1 MDQRGG
7 AAKTS
12 LHSSNDS
19 GFANEPPPQPEIDYS
34 DEETRVPIRNRREK
48 HFKSVRPASSVAS
61 WTLNRQSHGNRAQR
75 APLNAMRQSTSF
87 ENVIESDDEFMRGN
101 IKRTKSFWKF
111 GKSSEILTVKSKT
124 LPRKMTNGMTS
135 TPTDD
140 EENIYGMSTQ
150 NTPKSLKKPTMM
162 QTIEID
168 IEDPSDAETIH
179 SERNNK
185 SHKQKLNNDTM
196 SKMMV
201 GQEIDVT
208 TDDDEDTGTLKMS
221 DVKNF
226 FEENNKQTDNGP
238 TKYLKRQ
245 EILKQY
251 YSSDESVS
259 SDPYDCIVI
268 QDHAQKEEKI
278 KVRKHQMSNQQPPME
293 FQTFRQSS
301 GNTKSSQSSTMKMN
315 NKKDE
320 NSPGTMLPRTK
331 LLKST
336 NNNLTIE
343 KNLKKRN
350 KEDKIPEKDRK
361 TYGP

>member
-1 MDQRGG
+1 MPLSAIR
-7 AAKTS
+7 
-12 LHSSNDS
+12 HSS
-19 GFANEPPPQPEIDYS
+19 
-34 DEETRVPIRNRREK
+34 
-48 HFKSVRPASSVAS
+48 
-61 WTLNRQSHGNRAQR
+61 
-75 APLNAMRQSTSF
+75 SF

-111 GKSSEILTVKSKT
+111 GKSTEILAGMSLWQHKDLVEPTLTKDKRRLSLVKSKT
-124 LPRKMTNGMTS
+124 LPRKMTNGMTAS
-135 TPTDD
+135 TPSEDG
-140 EENIYGMSTQ
+140 ENIYGMSQ
-150 NTPKSLKKPTMM
+150 NTPKSLKKPTTMM

-168 IEDPSDAETIH
+168 IEDQSDTETIH
-179 SERNNK
+179 SENNIK
-185 SHKQKLNNDTM
+185 PHKQKKNND
-196 SKMMV
+196 SSHQPKILIS
-201 GQEIDVT
+201 QDIDVT
-208 TDDDEDTGTLKMS
+208 TDDEEDNGTLKMS

-226 FEENNKQTDNGP
+226 FEENNIQSEKNP

-278 KVRKHQMSNQQPPME
+278 KVRKHQTPSQQPPME
-293 FQTFRQSS
+293 FQTFRQPSS
-301 GNTKSSQSSTMKMN
+301 TTKSGQSSMKLN

-320 NSPGTMLPRTK
+320 NGPGTMLPRTK

-336 NNNLTIE
+336 NNNLTME

-350 KEDKIPEKDRK
+350 KEDKIPDKDRK
-361 TYGP
+361 TYGPWYDFWEHQDVVQANN

>member
-1 MDQRGG
+1 MQRM
-7 AAKTS
+7 
-12 LHSSNDS
+12 
-19 GFANEPPPQPEIDYS
+19 
-34 DEETRVPIRNRREK
+34 
-48 HFKSVRPASSVAS
+48 
-61 WTLNRQSHGNRAQR
+61 
-75 APLNAMRQSTSF
+75 PLNQMRQSTSF

-111 GKSSEILTVKSKT
+111 GKSTEILTGMSLWQHKDLVEPTANKDKRQMSSVKSKT
-124 LPRKMTNGMTS
+124 LPRKITNGKAP
-135 TPTDD
+135 TPSEDG
-140 EENIYGMSTQ
+140 ENIYGMSQ
-150 NTPKSLKKPTMM
+150 NTPKSLKKQTMM

-179 SERNNK
+179 SESKSKHNNHDSTHQPK
-185 SHKQKLNNDTM
+185 IMIVQD
-196 SKMMV
+196 
-201 GQEIDVT
+201 IDVT
-208 TDDDEDTGTLKMS
+208 TDDDDDNGTLKMS

-226 FEENNKQTDNGP
+226 FDENNIQTEKSP

-245 EILKQY
+245 DILKQY

-278 KVRKHQMSNQQPPME
+278 KVRKHQTPSQQPPME
-293 FQTFRQSS
+293 FQTFRQPSS
-301 GNTKSSQSSTMKMN
+301 TTKSSQSSMKLN

-320 NSPGTMLPRTK
+320 NGAGTMLPRTK

-336 NNNLTIE
+336 NNNLTME

-350 KEDKIPEKDRK
+350 KEDKISEKDRK
-361 TYGP
+361 TYGPWFDFWEHQDVVQ

>member
-1 MDQRGG
+1 MQRM
-7 AAKTS
+7 
-12 LHSSNDS
+12 
-19 GFANEPPPQPEIDYS
+19 
-34 DEETRVPIRNRREK
+34 
-48 HFKSVRPASSVAS
+48 
-61 WTLNRQSHGNRAQR
+61 
-75 APLNAMRQSTSF
+75 PLNQMRQSTSF

-111 GKSSEILTVKSKT
+111 GKSTEILTGMSLWQHKDLVEPSSNKDKRPLSSMKSKT
-124 LPRKMTNGMTS
+124 LPRKITNGKAP
-135 TPTDD
+135 TPSEDG
-140 EENIYGMSTQ
+140 ENIYGMSQ

-179 SERNNK
+179 SESK
-185 SHKQKLNNDTM
+185 SKHKNHDSTHQP
-196 SKMMV
+196 KMMIP
-201 GQEIDVT
+201 QDIDVT
-208 TDDDEDTGTLKMS
+208 TDDDEDNGTLKMS

-226 FEENNKQTDNGP
+226 FEENNIQSEKSP

-278 KVRKHQMSNQQPPME
+278 KVRKHQTPSQQPPME
-293 FQTFRQSS
+293 FQTFRQPS
-301 GNTKSSQSSTMKMN
+301 NTTKSSQSSMKLN

-320 NSPGTMLPRTK
+320 NGAGTMLPRTK

-336 NNNLTIE
+336 NNNLTME

-350 KEDKIPEKDRK
+350 KEDKISEKDRK
-361 TYGP
+361 TYGPWFDFWEHQDVVQ